1 MRLLARKEFPR
12 KGLWQ
17 RYFYIPKHPLT
28 LSHFWNYTPYIKGHG
43 TGNGVLNRQHSHK
56 QLLIFQE
63 RPTGRLKT
71 YNNHLSAP
79 HPLWILQSPH
89 TYLVGRG
96 LLSISKRSHGST
108 RNMLQVME
116 HIIMGFPP
124 ANFQLAMSFRAR
136 LRDRHGTDR
145 QKTDRQRPS
154 LHNDPPYG
162 DGGIIILLFSSVAVL
177 TQ

>member
-71 YNNHLSAP
+71 YNNHLSALTAAP
-79 HPLWILQSPH
+79 SIDLTEPP
-89 TYLVGRG
+89 YLSGGEG
-96 LLSISKRSHGST
+96 LLSISK
-108 RNMLQVME
+108 
-116 HIIMGFPP
+116 
-124 ANFQLAMSFRAR
+124 
-136 LRDRHGTDR
+136 
-145 QKTDRQRPS
+145 
-154 LHNDPPYG
+154 
-162 DGGIIILLFSSVAVL
+162 
-177 TQ
+177 